1 MGPGRVETIDDLDEL
16 TDLVSGDTR
25 IYIRYS
31 GGPDSDAEHDSMDYE
46 AGVTLPGLPVTN
58 LWPEPWW
65 PREPIDWIARRVCK
79 YLDLAENAP
88 DRRPWVLTGKVAGYG
103 PDHEPLVT
111 DVEPIAWIGERA
123 VKQAHER
130 YLQRFE
136 VGRDSTART

>member
-65 PREPIDWIARRVCK
+65 Q
-79 YLDLAENAP
+79 
-88 DRRPWVLTGKVAGYG
+88 
-103 PDHEPLVT
+103 
-111 DVEPIAWIGERA
+111 IGRA
-123 VKQAHER
+123 HV
-130 YLQRFE
+130 
-136 VGRDSTART
+136 